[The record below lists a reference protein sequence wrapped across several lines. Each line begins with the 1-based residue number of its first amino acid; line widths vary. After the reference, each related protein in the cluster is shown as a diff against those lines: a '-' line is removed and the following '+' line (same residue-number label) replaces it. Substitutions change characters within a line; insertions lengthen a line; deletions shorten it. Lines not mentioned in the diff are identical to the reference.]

1 MAEFATA
8 GSDGILR
15 LWQADMH
22 TLTAS
27 LALGSGPATA
37 LDYMQTMGVLRLP
50 GELSSDSDAAVDYSL
65 QSHEHLAVGP
75 QKKDHPL
82 PLEAIHFSACYSR
95 E

>member
-65 QSHEHLAVGP
+65 QSHEHLAVGRDDGCVLVLDAFADNP
-75 QKKDHPL
+75 PL
-82 PLEAIHFSACYSR
+82 F
-95 E
+95 